1 MHLLSGREGIILL
14 VINPGVLRLFFVEA
28 WQNYINSFILRVT
41 LYLSTP
47 STGRV
52 VSQPRGYWPVG
63 RFFCWFF
70 FAEFCF
76 LTVVRGPVVLVVH

>member
-1 MHLLSGREGIILL
+1 MHLLAGREGIILL

-63 RFFCWFF
+63 LF
-70 FAEFCF
+70 FASYFSPSF
-76 LTVVRGPVVLVVH
+76 VF